1 VIAMG
6 GWRDV
11 HVGAEGDDVAID
23 GCSLWQHAWRRTPDA
38 PLSLPHPD
46 HRDQRHRFDVY
57 EAGTID
63 DPVRFAAGELSNGV
77 WGFYVPA

>member
-1 VIAMG
+1 MS

-11 HVGAEGDDVAID
+11 HVGFEGDGVKINGVAI
-23 GCSLWQHAWRRTPDA
+23 WRHEWRRTGEDS
-38 PLSLPHPD
+38 LELPHPS
-46 HRDQRHRFDVY
+46 HRHQRHSFNIY
-57 EAGTID
+57 EVGSID

>member
-1 VIAMG
+1 MS

-11 HVGAEGDDVAID
+11 HIGAEGDGVTID
-23 GCSLWQHAWRRTPDA
+23 GVALWQQEWRRIGAD
-38 PLSLPHPD
+38 PLELPHPD
-46 HRDQRHRFDVY
+46 HPSQHHRCNIY
-57 EAGTID
+57 EAGSID